1 MESLKVPRLPFFLLP
16 VSLLLVVGCSHSSTL
31 VVRCQ
36 QKQKAYTQSF
46 PQAVANCHED
56 GMYEFVLVSDD
67 AKPKEPS
74 PRLAQWITGKKP
86 PADQPLDPSVS
97 MPLHQVVHVKVLWR
111 PLDNTDMSV
120 GSNAFLN
127 WYVLSDTAQ
136 GEGDLL
142 EYRGSAY
149 VTVDPKGDVIKVNI
163 RDGTIKPSAVR
174 GALVDPIGPA
184 RIEGKFVA
192 VNNGRRLIEVLN
204 STKARARTAAA
215 SGSAA
220 SAQ

>member
-1 MESLKVPRLPFFLLP
+1 MRTRSLITLACSLT
-16 VSLLLVVGCSHSSTL
+16 LLLLLSVGCSHSSTL

-36 QKQKAYTQSF
+36 EKNKAFVQKF

-56 GMYEFVLVSDD
+56 GMFEFVLVSDD
-67 AKPKEPS
+67 GKPTEPTT

-86 PADQPLDPSVS
+86 SDRLDPSKS

-120 GSNAFLN
+120 GSNAYLN

-149 VTVDPKGDVIKVNI
+149 VTVDPKGDVVKVNI
-163 RDGTIKPSAVR
+163 RDGTIKPATCR
-174 GALVDPIGPA
+174 GQLIDPIGPA

-192 VNNGRRLIEVLN
+192 ENNGKKLVEVLN

-215 SGSAA
+215 ATGAA
-220 SAQ
+220 AMAQ